1 MIYWNVSVPLLAAVT
16 TGSTVLLPCGITYEE
31 YRTDL
36 LSYGY
41 TPIECKDAEENY
53 RSAEIK
59 WNELCKST
67 VEERQ
72 YTHSPYPIARWR
84 QPVSGHAFK
93 IPVNLSLKKGL
104 CVPPAVYLI
113 KSESLNRKNYK
124 EIPTGVYGYGE
135 DGKVGMYSWR
145 IYQ

>member
-1 MIYWNVSVPLLAAVT
+1 MIYWNVPVSLLAAVT
-16 TGSTVLLPCGITYEE
+16 TGGTVLLPCGITYEE

-53 RSAEIK
+53 KSAEIK
-59 WNELCKST
+59 WNELCRRTKGGS
-67 VEERQ
+67 E
-72 YTHSPYPIARWR
+72 YPHSPYPIARCK
-84 QPVSGHAFK
+84 QPISGKRFK

-113 KSESLNRKNYK
+113 QLNKDFNQ
-124 EIPTGVYGYGE
+124 E
-135 DGKVGMYSWR
+135 DET
-145 IYQ
+145 